1 MLVLPGPRE
10 ALVSREQNSLHPK
23 TIVSAYADRLALI
36 NERDM
41 PEPLKLLPAALPESL
56 LPFPIATIRHAL
68 AIFLLHRDYI
78 AKRDMIEDAY
88 TYLDNFIPEEEYSLY
103 CSLQSSMAK
112 KERLL
117 SGDEEEMRSISN
129 TMRMLKIRTKLIKK
143 RRKHSIQE
151 LRSLR
156 RIIGLPD
163 RLSPYGEEDIT
174 EEALELE
181 FNV

>member
-1 MLVLPGPRE
+1 VPGPRE
-10 ALVSREQNSLHPK
+10 ALLSKEQENLHPK
-23 TIVSAYADRLALI
+23 TIVSAYADQLALI
-36 NERDM
+36 NEKAL

-56 LPFPIATIRHAL
+56 LPFPSATIRHAL

-78 AKRDMIEDAY
+78 GKRDMIEDAY
-88 TYLDNFIPEEEYSLY
+88 AYLDNFIPEEEYNLY
-103 CSLQSSMAK
+103 KSLQSSMAK

-117 SGDEEEMRSISN
+117 SGEEEEKRSLSN

-151 LRSLR
+151 LRSMR

-163 RLSPYGEEDIT
+163 LVAAYGEEDI

-181 FNV
+181 FSA

>member
-1 MLVLPGPRE
+1 
-10 ALVSREQNSLHPK
+10 VSREQNNLHPK

-36 NERDM
+36 NEKDV

-56 LPFPIATIRHAL
+56 LPFPSTTIRHAL

-78 AKRDMIEDAY
+78 GKRDMIEDAY
-88 TYLDNFIPEEEYSLY
+88 TYLDNFIPEEEYRLY

-112 KERLL
+112 KGRLL
-117 SGDEEEMRSISN
+117 SGDEEEKRGISN

-163 RLSPYGEEDIT
+163 RLSPYGEEDM